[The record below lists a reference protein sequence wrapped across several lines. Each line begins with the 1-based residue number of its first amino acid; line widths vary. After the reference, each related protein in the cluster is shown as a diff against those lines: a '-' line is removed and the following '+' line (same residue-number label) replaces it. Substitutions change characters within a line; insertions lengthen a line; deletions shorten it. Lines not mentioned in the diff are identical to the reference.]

1 MRCFTHAV
9 EIAVAVRRMRASG
22 DRVEHLHA
30 HFAHDPALVG
40 MLAARLASLRF
51 SFTAHA
57 RDLLQIPPRSLTARA
72 ADAVA
77 VVTCCEANAGYIAS
91 AVPDARPPVE
101 VIHHGIELDRFHPAP
116 APDGGHVPSP
126 RSPPSGARGEEGRRP
141 AAGPGARRRPGR
153 LVPV

>member
-1 MRCFTHAV
+1 MQPRAAVRAGVDYLEDATAPGPAHRVVPVLTLLACSPWFLRTLLFALTHPGLAAGYGECSTMRCFTHAV

-57 RDLLQIPPRSLTARA
+57 RDLLQIPARSLTA
-72 ADAVA
+72 
-77 VVTCCEANAGYIAS
+77 
-91 AVPDARPPVE
+91 
-101 VIHHGIELDRFHPAP
+101 
-116 APDGGHVPSP
+116 GGQ
-126 RSPPSGARGEEGRRP
+126 RSRW
-141 AAGPGARRRPGR
+141 
-153 LVPV
+153 